1 MTRWG
6 LLPVA
11 VPLVWLS
18 VLGIG
23 LLVYPRPAPRAT
35 GETSPAD
42 GASDPEGTTVIE
54 RLLAGAIVT
63 LALIAVGVR
72 VLGALGLLRTSVL
85 FGLLV
90 AGAAT
95 TTWSVRKR
103 GQSLKLPWREAVSR
117 ETVPLGAV
125 VVATLALVVVTGY
138 LLPIWQWDALGYHL
152 PYVDFALQHG
162 TFADV
167 PDDVPYISTYPHVV
181 EFAFIAWRAMLP
193 DDRLVELAHV
203 PFGLLGAAAIAGIAR
218 RHGAR
223 PDHALA
229 AGAAWITVPAV
240 FLQLP
245 TNYIDVASASLLL
258 TSIYFV
264 LGDLSDRRRLF
275 VAAIAVGLF
284 LGSKP
289 NAPVGTAMLYAVLAV
304 RAVRA
309 GNALPTIL
317 VAGAVAFALGAE
329 SYVVNFVRHGNPI
342 WPVRVNVGPVH
353 LPGTLPM
360 SDLLESGAAAPRTH
374 GNVVV
379 RILKSWPVI
388 MPAVPVFDMRIGG
401 LGIVFLGAL
410 PFALWRGVRSRSL
423 PLLIVTAAALA
434 SPDPAVARYILAFP
448 GLVFALAVPLLDHEK
463 VAPPLRKVLLGLA
476 AAGAAFNV
484 YASHSGLAGDG
495 PPVSA
500 YLDMS
505 EADRQRA
512 VGADGPPTRFIDAIA
527 QVGPGEITVFDL
539 SADLP
544 YLAWPF
550 DLSRSAARIPDDVTP
565 DAAERIALDPAVRML
580 IVGDDT
586 VTGSVV
592 RRYAD
597 RFTPLFHCKSSTCTV
612 FIRH

>member
-11 VPLVWLS
+11 VPLVWLAA
-18 VLGIG
+18 LGVG
-23 LLVYPRPAPRAT
+23 LLLFPRPTGRAAG
-35 GETSPAD
+35 GERAHAAGASEPD
-42 GASDPEGTTVIE
+42 GAVIE
-54 RLLAGAIVT
+54 RLLAGATVT
-63 LALIAVGVR
+63 LALIAVGIR
-72 VLGALGLLRTSVL
+72 LLGALGLLLTPVL

-90 AGAAT
+90 TGTAIPL
-95 TTWSVRKR
+95 WFIRKR
-103 GQSLKLPWREAVSR
+103 GQSLKLPWREAFTL
-117 ETVPLGAV
+117 ETLPLIAVVIATLGV
-125 VVATLALVVVTGY
+125 VVAAGY
-138 LLPIWQWDALGYHL
+138 LLPVWQWDALGYHL
-152 PYVDFALQHG
+152 PYVDFALQRG

-181 EFAFIAWRAMLP
+181 EFAFIAWRAMIP

-229 AGAAWITVPAV
+229 AGAAWITVPGV

-245 TNYIDVASASLLL
+245 SNYIDVASASLLL

-264 LGDLSDRRRLF
+264 LGDLTDRRRLF
-275 VAAIAVGLF
+275 IAAIAVGLF

-289 NAPVGTAMLYAVLAV
+289 NAPVGTVMLYAVLAV
-304 RAVRA
+304 RAFRA
-309 GNALPTIL
+309 ESKLPTIL
-317 VAGAVAFALGAE
+317 LAGVVVLALGAE
-329 SYVVNFVRHGNPI
+329 SYVVNLVRHGNPI
-342 WPVRVNVGPVH
+342 WPVRVNLGPLH

-401 LGIVFLGAL
+401 LGIVFLAAL
-410 PFALWRGVRSRSL
+410 PFALWRGIRSRS
-423 PLLIVTAAALA
+423 PALLVVTAAALA

-448 GLVFALAVPLLDHEK
+448 GLVLALAVPFLDHPK
-463 VAPPLRKVLLGLA
+463 VTPSLRQALLGLT
-476 AAGAAFNV
+476 AAGAALNV
-484 YASHSGLAGDG
+484 YVSHAGLAGEG

-500 YLDMS
+500 YLGMS
-505 EADRQRA
+505 EAERQRA
-512 VGADGPPTRFIDAIA
+512 VGADGVPTPFLDAIA

-550 DLSRSAARIPDDVTP
+550 DLSRSAARIPDDVSP
-565 DAAERIALDPAVRML
+565 EGAARIALDPAVRML

-592 RRYAD
+592 RRYPD